1 MARLTIISDNGY
13 VIDKN
18 TLQQTDKGYTGDAIE
33 KLARFENL
41 IEDLLNSQRQIP
53 IELEMLRNEGKT
65 KSVRFRELMVKKI
78 TNANLLD
85 LFKIYS
91 L

>member
-1 MARLTIISDNGY
+1 MARLTLISDNGY

-53 IELEMLRNEGKT
+53 IELEILRNEGKT
-65 KSVRFRELMVKKI
+65 KSVRFRELMAKKI